1 MTMTIAIIIELLS
14 CIMAKKTQGPKNK
27 NKRRVDV
34 DSWEFHENVRVA
46 HDRK

>member
-1 MTMTIAIIIELLS
+1 MTMNIAIIIELLS
-14 CIMAKKTQGPKNK
+14 RSMAKKTQGPKNT

-34 DSWEFHENVRVA
+34 DSWEFHENARVA